1 MKKVKMS
8 CTTCPNSCEL
18 LATIEDD
25 QVVAVEGNLCK
36 RGVDFAESEW
46 RCPVRTLTSTMI
58 FDTGAKAVLVP
69 VRSAKPIP
77 KAVMKDAMQ
86 AIQAKHLH
94 HAVKMGES
102 LIANVAGTGVDIVA
116 AKTVRM

>member
-18 LATIEDD
+18 LATVDND

-36 RGVDFAESEW
+36 RGVDFAENEW

-58 FDTGAKAVLVP
+58 LDTGAKAVLVP

-77 KAVMKDAMQ
+77 KAVMQEAMA

-94 HAVKMGES
+94 HPVKMGEA
-102 LIANVAGTGVDIVA
+102 LIENVAGTGVAIVA

>member
-36 RGVDFAESEW
+36 RGVDFAESELAALDK
-46 RCPVRTLTSTMI
+46 RAAQ
-58 FDTGAKAVLVP
+58 AKAYK
-69 VRSAKPIP
+69 AK
-77 KAVMKDAMQ
+77 KA
-86 AIQAKHLH
+86 
-94 HAVKMGES
+94 
-102 LIANVAGTGVDIVA
+102 A
-116 AKTVRM
+116 A